1 MILKIAKY
9 GLVSV
14 AGAALVG
21 GAMFGS
27 DLCSYA
33 KSSSRAVRSAVKDNI
48 PVEFELR
55 RARDMVSD
63 LGPEIQSCVRQV
75 ARQEVEIAALRRETE
90 QSRANLQAERSRVQG
105 LRDALGTKDAALVF
119 HGIRYSRDQVKDDLT
134 RRFDLLKEAEAVL
147 AGKERLL
154 QNRERSLA
162 AAASALDRTRTQRAM
177 LEGQIATLETQHQL
191 LKSASAGTAASIDD
205 GKLAQAQRMLAKV
218 KTELD
223 VAERVLAHEA
233 RFTDAPPIEAAVDEA
248 DLLTKVDE
256 HLTGKAGEKGEAA
269 AKADG
274 NGRAEQA
281 AAATG
286 DPK

>member
-14 AGAALVG
+14 AGAALIG

-27 DLCSYA
+27 DLSSFV
-33 KSSSRAVRSAVKDNI
+33 KSSGRAVRSAVRENV
-48 PVEFELR
+48 PVQFELR
-55 RARDMVSD
+55 RARDMVND

-75 ARQEVEIAALRRETE
+75 ARQEVEISSLRRETE
-90 QSRANLQAERSRVQG
+90 QSRVNLGAERSRVQG
-105 LRDALGTKDAALVF
+105 LRDALATKEATLVF
-119 HGIRYSRDQVKDDLT
+119 HGIRFTRDQVKDDLN
-134 RRFDLLKEAEAVL
+134 RRFDLLKEAEAVV

-162 AAASALDRTRTQRAM
+162 AAVQALDRTRTQRAM

-205 GKLAQAQRMLAKV
+205 GKLAQAQRMLEKV

-233 RFTDAPPIEAAVDEA
+233 RFTDVAPVEGAVNEA
-248 DLLTKVDE
+248 DLLTKVDA
-256 HLTGKAGEKGEAA
+256 HLTGRPADKADKAD
-269 AKADG
+269 AKADAAG
-274 NGRAEQA
+274 EQT

-286 DPK
+286 ERR

>member
-9 GLVSV
+9 GLVGV
-14 AGAALVG
+14 AGTALIG

-33 KSSSRAVRSAVKDNI
+33 TSSGRAVRSAVRETVPI
-48 PVEFELR
+48 AFELR
-55 RARDMVSD
+55 RARDMVGD
-63 LGPEIQSCVRQV
+63 LGPEIQACVRQV
-75 ARQEVEIAALRRETE
+75 ARQEVEIAALRQETE
-90 QSRANLQAERSRVQG
+90 RSRTGLQAERARVQG
-105 LRDALGTKDAALVF
+105 LRDALGSKDGTYVF
-119 HGIRYSRDQVKDDLT
+119 HGIRYTRDQVKDDLT

-162 AAASALDRTRTQRAM
+162 AAVQALDRTRTQRAV

-191 LKSASAGTAASIDD
+191 LTSASAGTASSIDD

-233 RFTDAPPIEAAVDEA
+233 RFTDAAPIEAVVDEA

-256 HLTGKAGEKGEAA
+256 HLTGKAAERAG
-269 AKADG
+269 AKANGDG
-274 NGRAEQA
+274 PGGQT
-281 AAATG
+281 AAAT
-286 DPK
+286 DDRR